1 MNHNPRVL
9 VSARHGDV
17 TNVRGGAGLNPGLAG
32 AAWHLFGCFQAF
44 LATSQRRLVFG
55 SYQNRIYGGG
65 LLKTIR
71 SDRFQGISRRLSI

>member
-44 LATSQRRLVFG
+44 LASSQCRLVFG
-55 SYQNRIYGGG
+55 CYQNRIRGGG
-65 LLKTIR
+65 LLKTIC
-71 SDRFQGISRRLSI
+71 SDRFKGISRRLSI